1 MSVGCSPG
9 GTINITCQACGDEVR
24 VARGSL
30 LDERQLRF
38 CPWCRHDL

>member
-1 MSVGCSPG
+1 MSVGSPPG
-9 GTINITCQACGDEVR
+9 GTIDTICQACGDEFR

-38 CPWCRHDL
+38 CPWCRRDL